1 MNSLSPAFSSS
12 TLLMNDALIFVPKLV
27 MALVI
32 LVVGFF
38 IAKAL
43 KKVSM
48 RAMTRLLSAKVLD
61 DTPVD
66 EFLEGADMKKRLD
79 QIIGSGVF
87 WLVLLIT
94 LYLMAGVL
102 GFTSLTYFLAQL
114 FSYVPNII
122 SASVVLIIGVLL
134 AGFLE
139 TFIKGSMSG
148 LGASTARLI
157 AKVTS
162 YIVIVLAGL
171 IALSELGI
179 AREFILILFVG
190 FTAALALAIGLA
202 VGLGGQHM
210 VKQLF
215 DRWYRRVEEIEKQ
228 QDVKSK

>member
-32 LVVGFF
+32 LAIGFF

-79 QIIGSGVF
+79 QIVGSAVF
-87 WLVLLIT
+87 WLVLLFT

-102 GFTSLTYFLAQL
+102 GFTSLTYFLSQL

-122 SASVVLIIGVLL
+122 SAAVVLIIGVLL

-162 YIVIVLAGL
+162 YVVIVLAGL

-179 AREFILILFVG
+179 AREFILILFIG

-210 VKQLF
+210 VRQLF
-215 DRWYRRVEEIEKQ
+215 DRWYHRVEELEKQ